1 MAINKKVP
9 SQQEVKTSPQS
20 FSQQELD
27 EIKKLRDNLSELTF
41 QLGQLSI
48 QKIKVKDQEKKLI
61 NRLNSLEEKENSIAK
76 KITDKYGK
84 GSIDLETGTFTPSI

>member
-20 FSQQELD
+20 FSQQELN
-27 EIKKLRDNLSELTF
+27 EIKTLRDNLSELTF

-48 QKIKVKDQEKKLI
+48 QKIKLEDEEKKLI
-61 NRLNSLEEKENSIAK
+61 NRLNLLEEKETSIAK

-84 GSIDLETGTFTPSI
+84 GSIDLETGTFTPSS

>member
-48 QKIKVKDQEKKLI
+48 QKIKLEDQEKNLI
-61 NRLNSLEEKENSIAK
+61 NRLNSLEEKETFIAK
-76 KITDKYGK
+76 K
-84 GSIDLETGTFTPSI
+84 

>member
-27 EIKKLRDNLSELTF
+27 EIKKLRDN
-41 QLGQLSI
+41 
-48 QKIKVKDQEKKLI
+48 
-61 NRLNSLEEKENSIAK
+61 
-76 KITDKYGK
+76 
-84 GSIDLETGTFTPSI
+84 

>member
-84 GSIDLETGTFTPSI
+84 GSIDLETGTFTPSS

>member
-84 GSIDLETGTFTPSI
+84 GSIDLETGTFTPSE

>member
-1 MAINKKVP
+1 MALNKKVP
-9 SQQEVKTSPQS
+9 SKQEVKSSPQS

-48 QKIKVKDQEKKLI
+48 QKIK
-61 NRLNSLEEKENSIAK
+61 LEERESTLKNKLKSIEKEETTIAK
-76 KITDKYGK
+76 KLTDKYGK
-84 GSIDLETGTFTPSI
+84 GSIDLVSGTFTPTP

>member
-27 EIKKLRDNLSELTF
+27 EIKKLRNNLNELTF

-48 QKIKVKDQEKKLI
+48 QKVKLKEQEKKLI
-61 NRLNSLEEKENSIAK
+61 NELNLLEEKETSIAN
-76 KITDKYGK
+76 KITNKYGK
-84 GSIDLETGTFTPSI
+84 GSIDLETGTFTPTS

>member
-20 FSQQELD
+20 FSQQELN
-27 EIKKLRDNLSELTF
+27 EIKTLRDNLSELTF

-48 QKIKVKDQEKKLI
+48 QKIKLEGEEKKLI
-61 NRLNSLEEKENSIAK
+61 NRLNSLEEKETSIAK

-84 GSIDLETGTFTPSI
+84 GSIDLETGTFTPSS